1 MAALA
6 ELQQPR
12 RITQP
17 QEHYNM
23 LHQAAHGT
31 VIIWERLG
39 VARQWH
45 KLRPGAAE
53 IPQLLASHAGGD
65 DRYLTVNQFA
75 GWRTIQQLR
84 SLRTLYVDIDGC
96 IDLPYALEALRDSHL
111 PSPSVAVFSGR
122 GMHLYWIHEPV
133 PAQALPVWQRCQ
145 DKLIAALQPVGA
157 DASARDC
164 ARVLRLVGSVNS
176 KNSEIVHGLILDE
189 TPWEFHHVC
198 DEILGY
204 RESKKPAVVQ
214 DMATA
219 RAHRGERLWTGS
231 IYDRW
236 HLVYQDL
243 RAIAA
248 YYGKAGVPEGHR
260 HTWLFLSA
268 VALSWFAHPETL
280 ADELT
285 RQARIW
291 TPGQTNSEILSAI
304 KQPLERAV
312 EAAGGGTRD
321 YQGRATD
328 PRFRFRRQTLWARL
342 EAIVPPDLAPSLRA
356 IVSDE
361 VRASHKKATDAKLE
375 KERDRVAEG
384 RHQKRH
390 VDSLERQ
397 HPWEEMG
404 ISRSTYY
411 RRQAKAA

>member
-1 MAALA
+1 
-6 ELQQPR
+6 
-12 RITQP
+12 
-17 QEHYNM
+17 M

-31 VIIWERLG
+31 VIVWERLG

-45 KLRPGAAE
+45 KLRPGAPE
-53 IPQLLASHAGGD
+53 IPQLLAAHAGGD

-96 IDLPYALEALRDSHL
+96 DSLSDARVVLEDAHL
-111 PSPSVAVFSGR
+111 PPPSVAVFSGR
-122 GMHLYWIHEPV
+122 GLHLYWIHDPV

-145 DKLIAALQPVGA
+145 DTLISALKPIGA
-157 DASARDC
+157 DPAARDC

-176 KNSEIVHGLILDE
+176 KNSAAVHGLILDE
-189 TPWEFHHVC
+189 KPWEFHHLC
-198 DEILGY
+198 DNVLGY
-204 RESKKPAVVQ
+204 RELKKAAVIR
-214 DMATA
+214 DIATA
-219 RAHRGERLWTGS
+219 RAHRGERLRTGS

-236 HLVYQDL
+236 HLVYRDL
-243 RAIAA
+243 RAIAE
-248 YYGKAGVPEGHR
+248 YYGTAGVPEGHR
-260 HTWLFLSA
+260 HAWLFLSA

-304 KQPLERAV
+304 KQPLERAA

-321 YQGRATD
+321 YQGHATD
-328 PRFRFRRQTLWARL
+328 PRFRFKRETLWARL
-342 EAIVPPDLAPSLRA
+342 EAIVPSDLAPSLRA
-356 IVSDE
+356 IVSEE
-361 VRASHKKATDAKLE
+361 VRASHRKANDARLE

-384 RHQKRH
+384 RHHKRH
-390 VDSLERQ
+390 IDSRERQ
-397 HPWEEMG
+397 RPWEEMG

-411 RRQAKAA
+411 RRQAKTA